1 VKGRRTERYAVFAT
15 LVAAGLLTWW
25 STLPNWAEA
34 DERSVRIH
42 ELNRKVGALAQ
53 AQLALE
59 AETSRLA
66 AARSRQDSECRSV
79 PQTADV
85 AGLMQALALEVDGAV
100 VRDQTFTV
108 MDRPKPEADRFQV
121 LPVQIE
127 VDADF
132 ASVWSVIE
140 RAEGLPRLLRISGL
154 EISMIDRKQLVPGA
168 SQPLHATVSL
178 DVVYAPPG
186 SEEVA
191 P

>member
-1 VKGRRTERYAVFAT
+1 MNGRRVERCAVVGT
-15 LVAAGLLTWW
+15 LVAAGLLTWQ
-25 STLPNWAEA
+25 STLPDWAKA
-34 DERSVRIH
+34 DERVARI
-42 ELNRKVGALAQ
+42 EDLNRKVGGLSNAQ
-53 AQLALE
+53 RALE
-59 AETSRLA
+59 SETSRLA
-66 AARSRQDSECRSV
+66 AARDRQDAECRPV
-79 PQTADV
+79 PPTADV
-85 AGLMQALALEVDGAV
+85 AGLMQALALEVDGHV

-108 MDRPKPEADRFQV
+108 IDRPASEANRFQV

-140 RAEGLPRLLRISGL
+140 RAEGLPRLLRVSGL
-154 EISMIDRKQLVPGA
+154 EVSMLDRDKPVPGD

-186 SEEVA
+186 YEETS